1 MIRLI
6 FPAGDLDKLR
16 QGLWHDSLESAAILL
31 CTPVHAG
38 TDWRLVVRETHIVPD
53 DQYVERSPVAV
64 TVHPAFGLP
73 VEKKASIYGWALIYC
88 HTHPHQTSM
97 AAFSPIDDESEV
109 ALAEY
114 AGRRSLGVP
123 HCALVFAKE
132 SMAARKLGTRE
143 GVQVTQIDSPQSD
156 AAAGSSSVGDGS
168 LYDRQIRAFGQA
180 GQDAIGRLKVAIV
193 GAGGTGSIVVQQL
206 AHLGVTKFLLIDR
219 DTIEHTNL
227 NRTVGSSR
235 QDVGVAKV
243 ALAERLIR
251 TLRPEAS
258 VKTVVGDVVDEVVAR
273 EVVSAD
279 FIFCCTDSHASR
291 HLLNQL
297 SYQYAIPAI
306 DMGVAIDASGA
317 KVRFAGHVKAL
328 VAGQPCLWC
337 LGNLNSRQ
345 IREEMMSPEQRQA
358 DPYFQGNTGVVQ
370 PSVIS
375 INSTVASVAVTMFL
389 SMVTGLDAPA
399 RYLVYDGNRQR
410 LAPVAAEA
418 DPNCNFCGP
427 ESSALGGDRY
437 PLPVRRHEA
446 S

>member
-1 MIRLI
+1 MIRII
-6 FPAGDLDKLR
+6 FPAVGLDNLR
-16 QGLWHDSLESAAILL
+16 QGLWDDNLESVAILL
-31 CTPVHAG
+31 CIPVRAG
-38 TDWRLVVRETHIVPD
+38 ADWRLVVRETYIVPD
-53 DQYVERSPVAV
+53 DQYVQRSPVAV

-73 VEKKASIYGWALIYC
+73 IEKKASINGWSLIYC

-97 AAFSPIDDESEV
+97 AAFSPVDDEAEV

-114 AGRRSLGVP
+114 AGRRSPGIP
-123 HCALVFAKE
+123 HCSLVFARE
-132 SMAARKLGTRE
+132 SLAARKLGTE
-143 GVQVTQIDSPQSD
+143 DSIHVTQMDSSLSD
-156 AAAGSSSVGDGS
+156 AAALTSPAGDGM

-193 GAGGTGSIVVQQL
+193 GVGGTGSVVGQQL

-219 DTIEHTNL
+219 DTIDATNL

-235 QDVGVAKV
+235 QDIGIAKV
-243 ALAERLIR
+243 AVAERLIR
-251 TLRPEAS
+251 MLRPEAS
-258 VKTVVGDVVDEVVAR
+258 VETVVGDVVDEAVAR
-273 EVVSAD
+273 EVISAE

-291 HLLNQL
+291 HVLNQL

-306 DMGVAIDASGA
+306 DMGVAIDAAGP

-345 IREEMMSPEQRQA
+345 IREEMMSPEQRQV
-358 DPYFQGNTGVVQ
+358 DPYFQGSAGVVQ

-375 INSTVASVAVTMFL
+375 INSTVASTAVTMFL

-418 DPNCNFCGP
+418 DPHCNFCGP

-437 PLPVRRHEA
+437 PLPVRRHGA